1 MMNKRQIALLLL
13 VIMPVYKVSTLPSY
27 LASIAENDMWL
38 SMLVVQG
45 LEIFT
50 LIPILIVAMRGGLKN
65 ILPKFAYVVV
75 ACICVMW
82 WTLRLGMLN
91 TDVVHYVSKIL
102 FEHDKRLLI
111 ISLLMVGSL
120 YVASRGV
127 RSIGRVGELMI
138 YPFALLV
145 VVFVIFNKGQP
156 DFSEI
161 LPICDRGVSSLTAGL
176 NLGVWFGDF
185 LPLMFLDLREDKSSS
200 AKIYLSVIIATVLE
214 VILCIVF
221 IAEYKVVADST
232 DSVLSRLMNQ
242 VILSSEVG
250 RLDYVGIIVWIMAT
264 ILYVSYILAFAKKA
278 VQDFAGYKV
287 AMIVISAIS
296 VAIVIINEYVWTAV
310 HQAYATALSLWWVAI
325 VVHYI
330 LPIAMMIVALRRKN
344 EYTVKTQV

>member
-27 LASIAENDMWL
+27 LASVAENDMWL

-50 LIPILIVAMRGGLKN
+50 LIPILLVATRGGLKN
-65 ILPKFAYVVV
+65 ILPKFVYVVI
-75 ACICVMW
+75 ACICVLW

-111 ISLLMVGSL
+111 ISLLMGGSL

-127 RSIGRVGELMI
+127 RSIGRVAELTI

-185 LPLMFLDLREDKSSS
+185 LPLMFLDLRGDESSS
-200 AKIYLSVIIATVLE
+200 AKIYISVIVATVLE
-214 VILCIVF
+214 VLLCIVF
-221 IAEYKVVADST
+221 IATYKALASST
-232 DSVLSRLMNQ
+232 DSVLSRLMDQ

-250 RLDYVGIIVWIMAT
+250 RLDYVGIIVWIMAI
-264 ILYVSYILAFAKKA
+264 ILYVSYILAFVKKA
-278 VQDFAGYKV
+278 VQDFSNYKV

-325 VVHYI
+325 VMHYI
-330 LPIAMMIVALRRKN
+330 LPIGMMIVALRRKN
-344 EYTVKTQV
+344 EYTLKTQV